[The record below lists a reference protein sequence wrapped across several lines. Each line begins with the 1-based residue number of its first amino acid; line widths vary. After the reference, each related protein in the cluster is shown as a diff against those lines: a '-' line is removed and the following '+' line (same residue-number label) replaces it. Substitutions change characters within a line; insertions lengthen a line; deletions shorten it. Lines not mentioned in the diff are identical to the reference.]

1 MSTPTRAPAPAATG
15 ISGLDDI
22 LTGGIPRNRMYLV
35 LGSPGAGKTT
45 LALQFLLEG
54 QRVGEP
60 GLYVSL
66 AETRDEVLQVAAAHG
81 WSLAGIEI
89 IGLDS
94 VDHLISARAQTTVF
108 HPSEV
113 ELNAV
118 TDLIRDTA
126 RRIRPARVVF
136 DSLSDLRLLAESPL
150 RHRHQLLELKTL
162 FMDVGGTVLLVDVG
176 PASNQMDEPHVTTL
190 VHGVIEL
197 VHETPE
203 YGVARRK
210 LHVRKL
216 RGVAV
221 REGYHDFA
229 IETGGLRVF
238 PRIPTPRHRPGAFEV
253 EPVPTGNAELDTLL
267 GGGIDRGT
275 TTLIMGPAGSGKS
288 SLSLLLAARMAERGE
303 GGMLFTFDE
312 SLGILLSRARALGLD
327 LEPHIVDG
335 RLDAQQVDPAAI
347 SPGEFA
353 DRVRRGVERGARL
366 MVIDSLNGYA
376 AAMPGERYLLTQL
389 HELTSYLNDQGVA
402 TVLIMAMRG
411 MFNDANSP
419 MELSYLADT
428 VLSLRFFEV
437 RGDVRRAL
445 AVVKKRTGRHETTI
459 REIRFHS
466 DTGLH
471 LGPPLIEFS
480 GVLSGTPLY
489 FGNAPE
495 TEH

>member
-1 MSTPTRAPAPAATG
+1 MSTPTRHPAPASTG
-15 ISGLDDI
+15 ISGLDAI
-22 LTGGIPRNRMYLV
+22 LAGGFPRNRTYLV
-35 LGSPGAGKTT
+35 VGSPGAGKTT

-89 IGLDS
+89 LGLES
-94 VDHLISARAQTTVF
+94 VADLISARSQTTVF

-113 ELNAV
+113 ELGAV
-118 TDLIRDTA
+118 TDLVGDTA

-162 FMDVGGTVLLVDVG
+162 FSGLGSTVLLVDVG
-176 PASNQMDEPHVTTL
+176 AAGNQVDEPHVATL
-190 VHGVIEL
+190 VHGVLEL
-197 VHETPE
+197 VHEIPE
-203 YGVARRK
+203 YGMARRK
-210 LHVRKL
+210 LQARKL

-238 PRIPTPRHRPGAFEV
+238 PRIPSVRRRPEAFEV
-253 EPVPTGNAELDTLL
+253 APVPTGNAELDTLL
-267 GGGIDRGT
+267 GGGVDRGT
-275 TTLIMGPAGSGKS
+275 TTLVIGPAGSGKS
-288 SLSLLLAARMAERGE
+288 TLAILLAARMAAQGE
-303 GGMLFTFDE
+303 GVMLFTFDE
-312 SLGILLSRARALGLD
+312 SLGIVLRRAEALGLD
-327 LEPHIVDG
+327 LARHIGDG
-335 RLDAQQVDPAAI
+335 RVDVQQVDPAAV

-353 DRVRRGVERGARL
+353 DRIRRGVERGARL
-366 MVIDSLNGYA
+366 VVIDSLNGYA
-376 AAMPGERYLLTQL
+376 AAMPGERFLLTQL
-389 HELTSYLNDQGVA
+389 HALTSYLNDQGVA

-411 MFNDANSP
+411 MFNDADSP

-428 VLSLRFFEV
+428 VLSLRFFEA

-445 AVVKKRTGRHETTI
+445 AVVKKRTGRHETAI
-459 REIRFHS
+459 REVRFVS
-466 DTGLH
+466 GNGLV
-471 LGPPLIEFS
+471 LGPPLTEFS

-489 FGNAPE
+489 LGDAPG